1 MTEPEQAALAGAL
14 QQLGVPADKAPAL
27 ADQLDKRA
35 HQLAERDCR
44 THQDALL
51 HLLQLMK
58 TAHNERQQS

>member
-1 MTEPEQAALAGAL
+1 MTDSEQAAWTSAL
-14 QQLGVPADKAPAL
+14 QQLGVPADKAPAM

-35 HQLAERDCR
+35 HQLAEQDCR

-58 TAHNERQQS
+58 NAHDERQQS

>member
-27 ADQLDKRA
+27 AAPLDKRA

-44 THQDALL
+44 THQDGLL